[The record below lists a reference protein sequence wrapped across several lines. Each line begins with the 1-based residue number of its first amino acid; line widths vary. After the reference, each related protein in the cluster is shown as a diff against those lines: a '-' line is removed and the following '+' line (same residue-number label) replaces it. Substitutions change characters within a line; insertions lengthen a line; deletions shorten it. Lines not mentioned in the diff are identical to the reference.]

1 MAELNISVLG
11 GGSWGTTMASVI
23 ARSAPTTLWARNPE
37 TVREVLEARTNTRYL
52 PGARISSRLNATADL
67 GEAVRSADALL
78 LAVPAQ
84 TMRATLE
91 EVRRHV
97 RPWVPVLSLAKGLE
111 LGTRKRMTEVMV
123 ELLPGHPAGALTG
136 PNLAREIIAGQA
148 AATVLVMADETIAR
162 TLQKVISTGL
172 FRVYVNTDVVGGELA
187 GALKNVM
194 AIAAGIGDGL
204 GAGDNTRA
212 AVITRG
218 LAELARLGVALGG
231 RPQTFAGLAGMGD
244 LVATCTSQHSR
255 NRHVGEQL
263 ARGKAI
269 ADIEREMHMVA
280 EGVKSAP
287 VVLQLAADHGIEMPI
302 AQEVHRVICGGDVRN
317 VLRELLRQKSGAE
330 WEPG

>member
-23 ARSAPTTLWARNPE
+23 ARSAPTTLWARNPD
-37 TVREVLEARTNTRYL
+37 TVHEVLSARSNERYL
-52 PGARISSRLNATADL
+52 PGAKLSSRLLATNDL
-67 GEAVRSADALL
+67 GAAVSGADVLL
-78 LAVPAQ
+78 LAVPSQ
-84 TMRATLE
+84 TMRATLA
-91 EVRRHV
+91 EVRRHI

-111 LGTRKRMTEVMV
+111 LGSRKRMTEIME

-136 PNLAREIIAGQA
+136 PNLAREISKGQA
-148 AATVLVMADETIAR
+148 AATVLAMADETIAR
-162 TLQKVISTGL
+162 TLQKVISTGV
-172 FRVYVNTDVVGGELA
+172 FRVYVHTDVVGGELA

-231 RPQTFAGLAGMGD
+231 RPATFAGLAGMGD
-244 LVATCTSQHSR
+244 LVATCTSQQSR

-263 ARGKAI
+263 GRGRRMAE
-269 ADIEREMHMVA
+269 IEAEMHMVA
-280 EGVKSAP
+280 EGVKSTP
-287 VVLQLAADHGIEMPI
+287 VVLELAALHGIEMPI
-302 AQEVHRVICGGDVRN
+302 SQEVSRVIGGGDPRH